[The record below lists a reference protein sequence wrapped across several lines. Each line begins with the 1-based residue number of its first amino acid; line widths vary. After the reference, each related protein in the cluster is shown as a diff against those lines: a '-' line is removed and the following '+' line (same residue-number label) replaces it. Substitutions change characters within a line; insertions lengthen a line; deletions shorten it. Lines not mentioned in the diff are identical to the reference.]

1 MKKSR
6 QNKVPE
12 EFISF
17 YQPQLKLKQLLQS
30 GESTIDER
38 NNESAV
44 IGLMVLHYAT
54 FFIGAL
60 YRQDKIANERVLLT
74 RHLIEAI
81 LKGDEYKIHEHE
93 VSKLISFIDLVGK
106 LINTTILLK
115 IHIAMYNGYL
125 DYEIYYA
132 FNKHKK
138 LFDFK
143 GYCTLSDDI
152 VARMKDYSNASQEL
166 LNTLNKK

>member
-1 MKKSR
+1 MRKSR

-12 EFISF
+12 EFLSF
-17 YQPQLKLKQLLQS
+17 YQPQMKLKQLLQS
-30 GESTIDER
+30 GETSIDER

-54 FFIGAL
+54 FFVGAL
-60 YRQDKIANERVLLT
+60 YRHDNISKEKVTFI
-74 RHLIEAI
+74 RHMIEDI
-81 LKGDEYKIHEHE
+81 LEGDEYKIHGHE
-93 VSKLISFIDLVGK
+93 VSGLISFIDLVGK

-125 DYEIYYA
+125 DYEIYYS
-132 FNKHKK
+132 FNGHKR

-143 GYCTLSDDI
+143 GYCTLNNDTVS
-152 VARMKDYSNASQEL
+152 RMKNYSNASQEL
-166 LNTLNKK
+166 LKHLNKK

>member
-12 EFISF
+12 EFLSF
-17 YQPQLKLKQLLQS
+17 YQPQLKLKHLLQS
-30 GESTIDER
+30 GETCIDER

-44 IGLMVLHYAT
+44 IGLMVLHYAS
-54 FFIGAL
+54 FIVGAL
-60 YRQDKIANERVLLT
+60 YRYDKMANDKVALVRY
-74 RHLIEAI
+74 LIESI
-81 LKGDEYKIHEHE
+81 LEGDEYKIHPHE
-93 VSKLISFIDLVGK
+93 VSRLISFIDLVGK
-106 LINTTILLK
+106 LINTTIVLK
-115 IHIAMYNGYL
+115 IHIAMYHGYL

-152 VARMKDYSNASQEL
+152 VVRMKDYSNASQEL
-166 LNTLNKK
+166 LNTMNKK